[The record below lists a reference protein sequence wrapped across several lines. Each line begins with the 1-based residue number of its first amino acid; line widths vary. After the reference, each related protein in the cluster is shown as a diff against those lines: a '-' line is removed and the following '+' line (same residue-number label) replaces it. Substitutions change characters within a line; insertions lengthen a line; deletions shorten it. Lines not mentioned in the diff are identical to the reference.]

1 MNTTGALAFVR
12 RHGLVLERA
21 RGPVPNLAEAIAG
34 ARIRGSWWG
43 HPKAQKIFSLTRA
56 VRGSR
61 DVLVCR
67 LVRHKVT
74 YVHRRLWPALV
85 RLARYLEREDL
96 AALKEVHTARGEHE
110 MRVLAFPGWVPPD
123 VRRRARGITEAQ
135 ATAALGSLWER
146 IRSQRRRS

>member
-1 MNTTGALAFVR
+1 MTVGLPRKPWLSAKVSPGMNTTGALAFVR

-61 DVLVCR
+61 F
-67 LVRHKVT
+67 K
-74 YVHRRLWPALV
+74 
-85 RLARYLEREDL
+85 
-96 AALKEVHTARGEHE
+96 
-110 MRVLAFPGWVPPD
+110 
-123 VRRRARGITEAQ
+123 
-135 ATAALGSLWER
+135 
-146 IRSQRRRS
+146 